1 MKVKIINKINKNQRK
16 DKLIKEQGII
26 KKANNTSSIRVLYK
40 KTGQVP
46 QVKIIS
52 NIYKLKKAIA
62 KKNLDIIPYETAF
75 IICTNRKKQDKTKK
89 PNIVLDFYSI
99 IGDLILVDIDK
110 KKREFKSLSQENI
123 IWYTQDLINKTTNNT
138 TNFNIKYTNKFND
151 YKIKEFYGRNLEDSS
166 KSFNFE
172 KSLIDV
178 LVNIQ
183 LALFSI
189 LKGEGK
195 K

>member
-16 DKLIKEQGII
+16 GKLIKEQGII

-138 TNFNIKYTNKFND
+138 TNSNIKNTSKFND
-151 YKIKEFYGRNLEDSS
+151 YKIKEFYGRNLEESS

>member
-1 MKVKIINKINKNQRK
+1 MKVKIINKLNKNQRK
-16 DKLIKEQGII
+16 DKLIKEQRII

-40 KTGQVP
+40 ETGQVP

-151 YKIKEFYGRNLEDSS
+151 YKIKEFYGRNLEESS

-183 LALFSI
+183 LSLFSI

>member
-1 MKVKIINKINKNQRK
+1 MKVKIINKLNKNQRK
-16 DKLIKEQGII
+16 DKLIKEQEII
-26 KKANNTSSIRVLYK
+26 KKANNTNSIRVLYK

-62 KKNLDIIPYETAF
+62 NKNLDIIPYETAF

-89 PNIVLDFYSI
+89 PNIVLDFNSI

-123 IWYTQDLINKTTNNT
+123 IWYTQDLINKTTNDT

>member
-1 MKVKIINKINKNQRK
+1 MKNLR
-16 DKLIKEQGII
+16 

-40 KTGQVP
+40 ETGQVP

-151 YKIKEFYGRNLEDSS
+151 YKIKEFYGRNLEESS

-183 LALFSI
+183 LSLFSI

>member
-1 MKVKIINKINKNQRK
+1 MKVKIINKLNKTKRK
-16 DKLIKEQGII
+16 DNLIKEQEII
-26 KKANNTSSIRVLYK
+26 KKANNTNSIRVLYK

-89 PNIVLDFYSI
+89 PNIILDFYSI

-123 IWYTQDLINKTTNNT
+123 IWYTQDLINKTTNKT
-138 TNFNIKYTNKFND
+138 TNSNIKNTSKFND